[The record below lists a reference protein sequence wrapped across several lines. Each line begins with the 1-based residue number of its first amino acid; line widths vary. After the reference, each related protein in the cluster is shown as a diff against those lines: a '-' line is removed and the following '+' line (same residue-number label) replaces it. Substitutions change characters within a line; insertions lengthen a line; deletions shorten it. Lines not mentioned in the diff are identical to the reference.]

1 MAVNLKKSTL
11 AVALGLS
18 MAVLALPA
26 LADNDDYR
34 RGDCSEGGRG
44 YGRMDPD
51 RMGKGMGQGMGNG
64 MRRQDGA
71 RAGMSQPQGGRHMM
85 ERFSIIDQNDDGR
98 ISDDEAAAQR
108 EFVFASMDGDDDGE
122 LTEEEFM
129 SVFMGRGDSRNSER
143 VEQRQQEKQARFA
156 PMDKDNSGKVSIA
169 EWMAE
174 GQERFASADTDK
186 DGIVT
191 PWEFRSRQR

>member
-1 MAVNLKKSTL
+1 MLSNFKNMTFA
-11 AVALGLS
+11 AALGLS
-18 MAVLALPA
+18 VAAVALPA
-26 LADNDDYR
+26 FADNNDYR

-51 RMGKGMGQGMGNG
+51 RMGQGMGKG
-64 MRRQDGA
+64 MHRQEGE
-71 RAGMSQPQGGRHMM
+71 RAGMSQPQGGRRMM
-85 ERFSIIDQNDDGR
+85 DRFAIIDQNDDGR

-108 EFVFASMDGDDDGE
+108 EFVFASMDSDDDGE

-129 SVFMGRGDSRNSER
+129 SVFMGRGESRNSER
-143 VEQRQQEKQARFA
+143 VEQRQQAKRARFA
-156 PMDKDNSGKVSIA
+156 PMDKDNSGKVSVT

-174 GQERFASADTDK
+174 GQERFASADMDK

>member
-1 MAVNLKKSTL
+1 MLSKFRKSTF
-11 AVALGLS
+11 AAALGLS
-18 MAVLALPA
+18 VAIVASPA

-34 RGDCSEGGRG
+34 RGDCSEGVRG
-44 YGRMDPD
+44 HGRMDPD
-51 RMGKGMGQGMGNG
+51 RMGQGMGQGMGKG
-64 MRRQDGA
+64 MHRQDGE
-71 RAGMSQPQGGRHMM
+71 RAGMSQPQGGRRMM
-85 ERFSIIDQNDDGR
+85 ERFAIIDQNDDGR
-98 ISDDEAAAQR
+98 ISDDEASAQR

-129 SVFMGRGDSRNSER
+129 SVFMGRGESRNSER

-156 PMDKDNSGKVSIA
+156 PMDTDSSGKVSIA

-174 GQERFASADTDK
+174 GQQRFASADTDK

-191 PWEFRSRQR
+191 PWELRARQR